1 MTTSTAVKKRLTSER
16 TMEQME
22 YFMEHIMQRHVQPLQ
37 YRGNSFFLS
46 TNKQYIRA
54 MVTQTMKNP
63 DVVLPHKY
71 NKNRAVKKKTFSKQV
86 GVHGIFKAPCYCVT
100 VIFPWDKLTLDNSNL
115 QKFRNRLVRMPIT
128 FTPLNKLTLPD
139 KLFARILIT
148 QQASHKSVI
157 SLKGTMTASGL
168 QNKSSLI

>member
-1 MTTSTAVKKRLTSER
+1 MEESKDAFCHSRREKTAISFQRTDKEEVTPAAEVSVTTSTAVKKRLTSER

-71 NKNRAVKKKTFSKQV
+71 NKNTAVKKKTFSKQV
-86 GVHGIFKAPCYCVT
+86 GDRLEPHVVFCSPATTAANRRFVHEYR
-100 VIFPWDKLTLDNSNL
+100 NS
-115 QKFRNRLVRMPIT
+115 QV
-128 FTPLNKLTLPD
+128 
-139 KLFARILIT
+139 
-148 QQASHKSVI
+148 
-157 SLKGTMTASGL
+157 
-168 QNKSSLI
+168 